1 MHLPSGLGII
11 ALFVK
16 HTFDICPELHVKW
29 RKDRTKIMRQI
40 SLEELL
46 EAGCHFGHQVNRRNP
61 KADEFIFEERS
72 NVHIINLEKTLEGL
86 LAAGE
91 FLKDTAAQGGS
102 LIIVGSKRQAQT
114 IVKEEIEKAREE
126 GAKNLFFITSRWIG
140 GMLTNSPEVSKNFK
154 KLKDLESFLAS
165 GKRESYTKKEMLLM
179 EREKNKL
186 KNLYEGVVDLSGTPT
201 AIFIIDTH
209 LERTAVLESKRVG
222 VTTVGIVDTNA
233 DPAEVNYPIPANDDA
248 VSSISLITSYI
259 VDAWKEGSKKA
270 KEAAEKQE
278 KEAQKAAEKEEKK
291 AEKAKKEEAKP
302 KTSAKTEEKKPA
314 KK

>member
-1 MHLPSGLGII
+1 
-11 ALFVK
+11 
-16 HTFDICPELHVKW
+16 
-29 RKDRTKIMRQI
+29 MRQI

-91 FLKDTAAQGGS
+91 FLKETAAKNGS
-102 LIIVGSKRQAQT
+102 LVIVGSKRQAQT
-114 IVKEEIEKAREE
+114 IVKEGVEKARED

-140 GMLTNSPEVSKNFK
+140 GMLTNSVEVSKNFK

-165 GKRESYTKKEMLLM
+165 GKRENYTKKEMLLM

-186 KNLYEGVVDLSGTPT
+186 KNLYEGVADLSGTPT
-201 AIFIIDTH
+201 AILIIDTH

-222 VTTVGIVDTNA
+222 ATTVGIVDTNS
-233 DPAEVNYPIPANDDA
+233 DPAEVHYAIPANDDA
-248 VSSISLITSYI
+248 VSSISLITNYLI
-259 VDAWKEGSKKA
+259 EAWTEGSKKA
-270 KEAAEKQE
+270 KEVAEKQE
-278 KEAQKAAEKEEKK
+278 KEAQKATEKK
-291 AEKAKKEEAKP
+291 EKEEAKKVKDEEKKETAKP
-302 KTSAKTEEKKPA
+302 KASAKAEEKKPA
-314 KK
+314 KEKAAKK